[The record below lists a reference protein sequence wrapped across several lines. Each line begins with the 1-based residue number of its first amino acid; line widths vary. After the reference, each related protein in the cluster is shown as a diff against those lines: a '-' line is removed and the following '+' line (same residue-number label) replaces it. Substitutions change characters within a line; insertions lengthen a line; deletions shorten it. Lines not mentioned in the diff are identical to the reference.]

1 MIGRAAYHRLC
12 AMGAHSS
19 YYIGRS
25 YRCQGSFDKPGI
37 VGLYYGPLG
46 RSCRPQLFL
55 CIFAVSCQSV
65 ALSNLVRQVG
75 PVGRCTLHFS
85 FRICYK
91 EVSFMAAAVST
102 QGLTKKYLDVWNK
115 AEITAVD
122 ALTLDVEEGEIFGF
136 LGRNGAGKTT
146 TIKMLLGLIFPTEGA
161 ASVLG
166 KPLGDI
172 QAKSQTSYVPEN
184 PYFYESMTG
193 WDVLDFY
200 ARLYRIGEPERS
212 KRVQKCLE
220 DVRLDPKAWKRPLRG
235 YSKGMLQRIGIAQAL
250 INDPKLLFLD
260 EPTSGLD
267 PIAHAELRD
276 IIVNV
281 GRQGKTVFLS
291 SHQLADV
298 ELVCS
303 RIAIIHKGK
312 MLEIGKISDLTAGE
326 KVEIRAEGLSNGIV
340 KQIEGVTGAVEQN
353 DGRIRIPSTDA
364 DKVTSVIDL
373 V

>member
-1 MIGRAAYHRLC
+1 
-12 AMGAHSS
+12 
-19 YYIGRS
+19 
-25 YRCQGSFDKPGI
+25 
-37 VGLYYGPLG
+37 
-46 RSCRPQLFL
+46 
-55 CIFAVSCQSV
+55 
-65 ALSNLVRQVG
+65 
-75 PVGRCTLHFS
+75 
-85 FRICYK
+85 
-91 EVSFMAAAVST
+91 MAAAISI

-122 ALTLDVEEGEIFGF
+122 HLNLEVEEGEIYGF

-146 TIKMLLGLIFPTEGA
+146 TIKMLLGLIFPTEGS

-172 QAKSQTSYVPEN
+172 EAKSQLSYLPEEA
-184 PYFYESMTG
+184 YFYESMSG
-193 WDVLDFY
+193 WDILDFY
-200 ARLYRIGEPERS
+200 GRLFRIPEPERS

-220 DVRLDPKAWKRPLRG
+220 DVYLDPKAWKRPLRG
-235 YSKGMLQRIGIAQAL
+235 YSKGMRQRIGIAQAL

-298 ELVCS
+298 EMVCS
-303 RIAIIHKGK
+303 RVSIIHRGK
-312 MLEIGKISDLTAGE
+312 LLKSGPVSEITAGE
-326 KVEIRAEGLSNGIV
+326 AVEIRAENIHNGVADQIRAITGALEVHSNGV
-340 KQIEGVTGAVEQN
+340 V
-353 DGRIRIPSTDA
+353 RIPSALPEQVD
-364 DKVTSVIDL
+364 DVVDL
-373 V
+373 VRSVKGRVTAIVPHKRTLEEVFVDTVLKEGGS